1 MNPSVERSGDQELGS
16 QRCGGRNGVSSG
28 IGVEK
33 PLEVEVVNSHLFA
46 KTPGDV
52 EMAGI
57 ESIKR
62 LRAQTGTGGVS
73 MGGEKV

>member
-1 MNPSVERSGDQELGS
+1 M
-16 QRCGGRNGVSSG
+16 SSG